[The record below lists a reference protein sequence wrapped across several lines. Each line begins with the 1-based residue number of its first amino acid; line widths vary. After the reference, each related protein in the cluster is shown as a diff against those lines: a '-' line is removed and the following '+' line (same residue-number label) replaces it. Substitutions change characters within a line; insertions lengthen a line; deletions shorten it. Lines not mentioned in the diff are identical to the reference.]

1 MFIFIPKYVWWGA
14 FIFLSLVVVVA
25 VLRFVFWIVGARL
38 QGGGGCGEGWGWASS
53 ATRSEK
59 QKVCFGFLLV

>member
-38 QGGGGCGEGWGWASS
+38 QGGGDCGEGWGWASS